1 MSRWLAP
8 ARPVVEEVASMSP
21 MSGHCDDCG
30 GERLF
35 EQPHEA
41 PDSCPDSPGGLCPEW
56 LCTECGAA
64 ALAGFPP
71 PPAELALPPAVV
83 GRVA

>member
-1 MSRWLAP
+1 MGP
-8 ARPVVEEVASMSP
+8 MFRP
-21 MSGHCDDCG
+21 CQDCR

-35 EQPHEA
+35 EQPHAA
-41 PDSCPDSPGGLCPEW
+41 PGSCPDSPGGQCPEW

-64 ALAGFPP
+64 VITMVRPAPAG
-71 PPAELALPPAVV
+71 PATMPDVV

>member
-1 MSRWLAP
+1 MGP
-8 ARPVVEEVASMSP
+8 MFRP
-21 MSGHCDDCG
+21 CQDCR

-35 EQPHEA
+35 EQPHPA
-41 PDSCPDSPGGLCPEW
+41 PGRCPDSADGQCPEW

-64 ALAGFPP
+64 VITMVPP
-71 PPAELALPPAVV
+71 LPARPATMPDVA

>member
-1 MSRWLAP
+1 MG
-8 ARPVVEEVASMSP
+8 P
-21 MSGHCDDCG
+21 MFRSCQDCG

-41 PDSCPDSPGGLCPEW
+41 TGSCPDSPDGLCPEW
-56 LCTECGAA
+56 SCTECGAA
-64 ALAGFPP
+64 VITMVVPLLAEAATTPD
-71 PPAELALPPAVV
+71 AV

>member
-1 MSRWLAP
+1 
-8 ARPVVEEVASMSP
+8 MSP
-21 MSGHCDDCG
+21 MSGRCDECG

-35 EQPHEA
+35 EQPHAA
-41 PDSCPDSPGGLCPEW
+41 PGSCPDSPGGLCPEW

-64 ALAGFPP
+64 AAAGFLPL
-71 PPAELALPPAVV
+71 PAERATRPAGV